1 MYDTSNH
8 THVSMNIYC
17 KNMRI
22 NYVFV
27 DIQESLDA
35 KHILLK
41 YPSDIPVPKIFHTA
55 CLVGGTNLLLLAFGK
70 YMLIPG

>member
-1 MYDTSNH
+1 MSGYVRHTQSH

-17 KNMRI
+17 KNLHI

-35 KHILLK
+35 KHILPK
-41 YPSDIPVPKIFHTA
+41 YPSDIPIPKIFHTV
-55 CLVGGTNLLLLAFGK
+55 CLVGGNKLAVAS
-70 YMLIPG
+70 LW